1 MEMLKGSQLK
11 SLVVPQRDR
20 RTEEK
25 VLRSNEIMHFME

>member
-20 RTEEK
+20 RTEE
-25 VLRSNEIMHFME
+25 LNEIMHFME